1 MICWRA
7 RSFGFL
13 PHRHITGDGMKKEKI
28 YKKPLGQ
35 LKIEKFC
42 SDNNN
47 LIQNYISYLYKNTNY
62 EIKLM
67 TNKDAVTNRNS
78 HCGAHICVTTAAS
91 NDYYYI
97 TTSRKDYLC
106 QSFLTI
112 NENLLGLIKQATFN
126 YKILLF
132 DKGKI
137 YRFDKWIFEDIK
149 ENENGFVNVP
159 LDEAEDVYKFS
170 NDDFRTPRKNVSIN
184 WRMLGYVRYS
194 KKFDMHK
201 KQITIV
207 APEYK
212 YKRTFDSIVKAYA
225 ALTGAEI
232 ENGKVVG
239 KPVENAAYKKS
250 YKSFLR
256 ETNAGSLLLIND
268 NGKTFKASV
277 LFNVIQ
283 PVATEAPA
291 EVSTSILVVDI
302 KSTNIDVDIASDAN
316 ENCNNGKVGGQR
328 RLDKKLDIIAD
339 KLAEKETEKY
349 TSAEIQKI
357 VVSFG
362 SNKNMLDVYILGLTD
377 KGLHKEAAYAA
388 KVFDALNNINF
399 D

>member
-1 MICWRA
+1 MNK
-7 RSFGFL
+7 
-13 PHRHITGDGMKKEKI
+13 DKKV

-47 LIQNYISYLYKNTNY
+47 LIQNYISYLYKDFNY
-62 EIKLM
+62 KIKLM

-78 HCGAHICVTTAAS
+78 HCGAHICVETAAS

-97 TTSRKDYLC
+97 TTSRKDYYC
-106 QSFLTI
+106 QNFLTI
-112 NENLLGLIKQATFN
+112 NINLLGLIKQATFN

-132 DKGKI
+132 SYGKI
-137 YRFDKWIFEDIK
+137 YRFDKWIFEDIEK
-149 ENENGFVNVP
+149 NENGFVNVP
-159 LDEAEDVYKFS
+159 LTEAEDVYTYS
-170 NDDFRTPRKNVSIN
+170 ADDFRTPKHYVNIRWDK
-184 WRMLGYVRYS
+184 LGYVRYS
-194 KKFDMHK
+194 QKFDMHK
-201 KQITIV
+201 KSITIV
-207 APEYK
+207 ASEYK

-225 ALTGAEI
+225 SLTGTKV
-232 ENGKVVG
+232 ENGKVIG

-250 YKSFLR
+250 YVTFRR
-256 ETNAGSLLLIND
+256 EIKAGSLLLIND
-268 NGKTFKASV
+268 CGKTFKASI
-277 LFNVIQ
+277 FSNVIQ

-291 EVSTSILVVDI
+291 EVTTSILVVEQLT
-302 KSTNIDVDIASDAN
+302 TNIDVVIASDAN
-316 ENCNNGKVGGQR
+316 ENCNTEKTGGQR
-328 RLDKKLDIIAD
+328 RLDKKLDVIAD

-349 TSAEIQKI
+349 TSAKIQKT

>member
-1 MICWRA
+1 
-7 RSFGFL
+7 
-13 PHRHITGDGMKKEKI
+13 MKKEKF

-78 HCGAHICVTTAAS
+78 HCGAQICVSTAAS

-97 TTSRKDYLC
+97 TTSRKDYYC
-106 QSFLTI
+106 QNFLTI
-112 NENLLGLIKQATFN
+112 NTNLLCLIKQATFN
-126 YKILLF
+126 YKVLLF
-132 DKGKI
+132 NNGKI
-137 YRFDKWIFEDIK
+137 YKFDKWIFDDIK
-149 ENENGFVNVP
+149 ENESGFVNVS
-159 LDEAEDVYKFS
+159 LDEAEDIYKFS
-170 NDDFRTPRKNVSIN
+170 RDDFRTPKKYIN
-184 WRMLGYVRYS
+184 IEWNKLGYVRYS

-201 KQITIV
+201 KQITII
-207 APEYK
+207 ASEYK
-212 YKRTFDSIVKAYA
+212 YKRTFESIVKAYA
-225 ALTGAEI
+225 ALTGTKI
-232 ENGKVVG
+232 EDGKIVG

-250 YKSFLR
+250 YVTFRR
-256 ETNAGSLLLIND
+256 EIKAGSLLLIND
-268 NGKTFKASV
+268 SGETFKASI

-291 EVSTSILVVDI
+291 SVTTSILVVDNR
-302 KSTNIDVDIASDAN
+302 STNIDVVIASDAN
-316 ENCNNGKVGGQR
+316 ENCNTEKTGGQR

-349 TSAEIQKI
+349 YTSAEIQKA